1 MADVPRRRFL
11 KASAGVVSGLALTS
25 CGEES
30 PEIAQAAPGLDRT
43 TLDALA
49 RIALPYG
56 ALGDAGTLRAVDE
69 FLAWL
74 DGFEPVAERD
84 HGYGTSDVAYGP
96 PHPAPLWAS
105 QLEALNLEADKRY
118 ATPYAMLDPTRQRQ
132 VLEHQLPQHLTDELP
147 YAGAA
152 PHIAIGLIA
161 WYYATPDANDLVLQ
175 ARVGKQ
181 MCRGLDSAPRKP
193 EPLDG

>member
-1 MADVPRRRFL
+1 MADLPRRRFL

-25 CGEES
+25 CGKET
-30 PEIAQAAPGLDRT
+30 PQPGQAAPGLDRT

-49 RIALPYG
+49 RIALPHG
-56 ALGDAGTLRAVDE
+56 ALGDAGVSRAVDE

-74 DGFEPVAERD
+74 AGFEPVAERD

-105 QLEALNLEADKRY
+105 QLEALNIEADKRY
-118 ATPYAMLDPTRQRQ
+118 AMSYPALDPVRQRQ
-132 VLEHQLPQHLTDELP
+132 ILEHQLPQHLPDDLP

-152 PHIAIGLIA
+152 SHVAIGLIA
-161 WYYATPDANDLVLQ
+161 WFYATPDANDLVLQ
-175 ARVGKQ
+175 ARVGRQ
-181 MCRGLDSAPRKP
+181 MCRGLDTAPRKP